1 MADSIN
7 KEKLTPMMQQY
18 FQIKD
23 NYSDAIVFYRL
34 GDFYEMFFEDA
45 KLASK
50 ELELTLTGRDCGLEE
65 RAPMCGVP
73 FHSYET
79 YAARLVAHGHKVAI
93 CEQVEDPATAKG
105 IVKRDIIRVIT
116 PGTVI
121 EGSMLDEERNNYLAT
136 LYTTT
141 DKKTC
146 GICFCDCSTGEV
158 QVTELSGED
167 VSLRISNEL
176 SRFSPSEIV
185 MNAATADLT
194 GLRSFVESRLQTAY
208 DVQEES
214 VFQADECV
222 ADIIGQYHVGS
233 LSELNIGNSPSVIC
247 ALGRAIQYLRITQ
260 MNGLERMR
268 RPILYNDAQ
277 YMKLDLTA
285 RRNLELLETMRSKEK
300 RGSLLGVLDH
310 TRSAMGKRLLRTWI
324 EQPLINI
331 AAITRRLDGVEEL
344 VKSAPLRDD
353 IRQTLNGVYD
363 LERIMTRIVYGSANA
378 RELRSL
384 LLTLEQIPA
393 IKASLSGAR
402 SEILRDIDAD
412 IDSLEDIRSLLTAAI
427 EDDPP
432 FSVREGK
439 MIRKGYCAEL
449 DELRVD
455 MQDGT
460 GIIARIEAEE
470 KEKTGIKTLKVGYN
484 RVFGY
489 YIEVSRLY
497 SEQVPETYIRKQ
509 TLANAER
516 YITQELKELESRVL
530 GARDRSVDLE
540 YRLFCQVRTTVADQL
555 ARIQTTAEALARL
568 DVLSSFAET
577 SARENYCK
585 PEMDIGGSLHIVGG
599 RHPVVESLSTIPF
612 VPNDTML
619 DKEDNRVAII
629 TGPNM
634 AGKSTYMRQT
644 ALIVLMAQIGCF
656 VPAQSARIGIVDSIF
671 TRVGASDDLASGQS
685 TFMVEMS
692 EVASILHNATQNSL
706 IIFDEIGRGTSTFDG
721 MSIARAV
728 LEFVADKKT
737 LGAKTLF
744 ATHYHELTSIEEEMN
759 GIKNYNIAVKKRGD
773 DITFLRRI
781 VRGPADDSYGIEVAK
796 LAGIDQRV
804 VNRAKEIL
812 RSIERDGVAVSEK
825 PVTAPVPDSGQM
837 SLMDATDNPIVARL
851 KELDVNILTPIE
863 AMQELYE
870 LVKQASAY

>member
-23 NYSDAIVFYRL
+23 VYSDAIVFYRL

-214 VFQADECV
+214 AFQADECA

-233 LSELNIGNSPSVIC
+233 LSELNIENSPSVIC

-393 IKASLSGAR
+393 IKAALSGAR

-509 TLANAER
+509 TLANVER

-825 PVTAPVPDSGQM
+825 PTTASVPDSGQM